1 MIPAYLAV
9 NFRAVRVRDQT
20 MTYKRV
26 QRSAIS
32 NNLTDRITMMLRE
45 DIIMGKYEPGKQL
58 PTGKDLSESFGV
70 SITVVREA
78 LSRLKS
84 DGLIASH
91 QGKGVFVENDAKAR
105 PFRLATAGGPQSSL
119 RHIFELR
126 MAVEMQAASLA
137 AERRTASDLKTM
149 RACLK
154 VMEPSKNSFEDALA
168 SDIAF
173 HLSIAQATQNPLIV
187 SFMRFLQPHLY
198 DSISLARANSARNVE
213 TKIIAYK
220 DHYAIY
226 EAIVASDPH
235 RARLAARRVL
245 DRSLRRLEQK

>member
-1 MIPAYLAV
+1 
-9 NFRAVRVRDQT
+9 
-20 MTYKRV
+20 MTYKPV
-26 QRSAIS
+26 QRAAIS

-45 DIIMGKYEPGKQL
+45 DIVSGKYEPGKQL
-58 PTGKDLSESFGV
+58 PAGKDLSESFGV

-91 QGKGVFVENDAKAR
+91 QGKGVFVEDNAKAR
-105 PFRLATAGGPQSSL
+105 PFRLATAGESQSSI

-137 AERRTASDLKTM
+137 AERRTRANLKAM
-149 RACLK
+149 QACLK
-154 VMEPSKNSFEDALA
+154 VMKPSHGSFEQALA

-173 HLSIAQATQNPLIV
+173 HLAVAEATQNPLIV
-187 SFMRFLQPHLY
+187 NFMRFLQPHLY
-198 DSISLARANSARNVE
+198 ESISLARANSARKSE
-213 TKIIAYK
+213 TEMIVYK
-220 DHYAIY
+220 DHCAIY
-226 EAIVASDPH
+226 EAIEANDPH

-245 DRSLRRLEQK
+245 DRSLRRLEKK

>member
-1 MIPAYLAV
+1 
-9 NFRAVRVRDQT
+9 
-20 MTYKRV
+20 MTYKPV
-26 QRSAIS
+26 QRAATS
-32 NNLTDRITMMLRE
+32 NNLTDRITTMLRE
-45 DIIMGKYEPGKQL
+45 DIVSGKYEPGKQL
-58 PTGKDLSESFGV
+58 PAGKDLSESFGV

-91 QGKGVFVENDAKAR
+91 QGKGVFVEDNAKAR
-105 PFRLATAGGPQSSL
+105 PFRLAAPGESQSSL

-137 AERRTASDLKTM
+137 AERRTRADLKAM
-149 RACLK
+149 QACLK
-154 VMEPSKNSFEDALA
+154 VMEPSRGTFEQALA

-173 HLSIAQATQNPLIV
+173 HLAIAEATQNPLIV

-198 DSISLARANSARNVE
+198 ESISQARANSARKSE
-213 TKIIAYK
+213 TTMIVYR
-220 DHYAIY
+220 DHCAIY
-226 EAIVASDPH
+226 EAIEANDPH

-245 DRSLRRLEQK
+245 DRSLRRLEKQ

>member
-1 MIPAYLAV
+1 
-9 NFRAVRVRDQT
+9 

-26 QRSAIS
+26 RRAAVS

-45 DIIMGKYEPGKQL
+45 DIINGKYEPGKQL
-58 PTGKDLSESFGV
+58 PAGKNLSEAFGV

-105 PFRLATAGGPQSSL
+105 PFRLATAGEPQSSL

-137 AERRTASDLKTM
+137 AERRTSTDLKSM
-149 RACLK
+149 LACLK
-154 VMEPSKNSFEDALA
+154 VMEPSRHPFEEALA

-173 HLSIAQATQNPLIV
+173 HLTIAKATQNPLIV
-187 SFMRFLQPHLY
+187 DFMRFLQPHLY
-198 DSISLARANSARNVE
+198 ESISLARANSAKKRE
-213 TKIIAYK
+213 TEIIAYE

-226 EAIVASDPH
+226 EAIKASDSH
-235 RARLAARRVL
+235 RARLAAGRVL
-245 DRSLRRLEQK
+245 ERSLRRLTK

>member
-1 MIPAYLAV
+1 
-9 NFRAVRVRDQT
+9 

-26 QRSAIS
+26 RRSAVS

-45 DIIMGKYEPGKQL
+45 DIINGKYEPGKQL
-58 PTGKDLSESFGV
+58 PAGKDLSESFGV

-105 PFRLATAGGPQSSL
+105 PFRLAAAGEPQSSL

-137 AERRTASDLKTM
+137 AERRTKADLKAM
-149 RACLK
+149 LVCLK
-154 VMEPSKNSFEDALA
+154 VMEPSKNSFEEALA

-173 HLSIAQATQNPLIV
+173 HLAIAQATQNPLIV

-198 DSISLARANSARNVE
+198 ESISLARANSAKNSE
-213 TKIIAYK
+213 TTIIAYK

-226 EAIVASDPH
+226 EAIEASAPH
-235 RARLAARRVL
+235 HARLAARRVL
-245 DRSLRRLEQK
+245 ERSLRRLERE

>member
-1 MIPAYLAV
+1 
-9 NFRAVRVRDQT
+9 

-26 QRSAIS
+26 RRAAVS

-45 DIIMGKYEPGKQL
+45 DIINGKYEPGKQL
-58 PTGKDLSESFGV
+58 PAGKNLSEAFGV

-105 PFRLATAGGPQSSL
+105 PFRLATAGEPQSWL

-137 AERRTASDLKTM
+137 AERRTSTDLKSM
-149 RACLK
+149 LACLK
-154 VMEPSKNSFEDALA
+154 VMEPARHSFEEALA

-173 HLSIAQATQNPLIV
+173 HLTIAKATQNPLIV
-187 SFMRFLQPHLY
+187 DFMRFLQPHLY
-198 DSISLARANSARNVE
+198 ESISLARANSAKKRE
-213 TKIIAYK
+213 TEIIAYE

-226 EAIVASDPH
+226 EAIKGSDRH
-235 RARLAARRVL
+235 RARSAAGRVL
-245 DRSLRRLEQK
+245 ERSLRRLTK